1 MSCFNPFLVK
11 LLGFHIVCLDA
22 VLGIEFFDNTN
33 IHRICYK
40 GVFIFSDQLLM
51 EDVELKKQM
60 CCTTVNWNE
69 NLKSR
74 NNVEDETELK
84 MRHL

>member
-1 MSCFNPFLVK
+1 
-11 LLGFHIVCLDA
+11 
-22 VLGIEFFDNTN
+22 
-33 IHRICYK
+33 
-40 GVFIFSDQLLM
+40 M

-60 CCTTVNWNE
+60 CCTIVNWNE

-84 MRHL
+84 MRHLWNALFMF